1 MRRIFL
7 SLIVLCAQAAYGYE
21 YRLQFTPAGGYQG
34 LVVAGYEF
42 NGETVV
48 GNCSYYVT
56 TSGGGR
62 GAHVVRTN
70 HYSTCVWDVYG
81 NLISMTPGAP
91 AVPLPLS
98 QTGTEVVYA
107 VSGSSSTGHDT
118 RGFGFVNTP
127 AAHYSWQTMSSSAVI
142 PYTAYTI
149 TATLISD
156 GDLALQF
163 DGAKVLA
170 EISGTITPSPGT
182 AKIAATT
189 CKSELAVGATCSVT
203 VFYNP
208 TTIKCT
214 PSPYGYAYTKID
226 LSLVT
231 DAGAVADF
239 TETFTVTGVPICDD

>member
-1 MRRIFL
+1 
-7 SLIVLCAQAAYGYE
+7 
-21 YRLQFTPAGGYQG
+21 
-34 LVVAGYEF
+34 
-42 NGETVV
+42 
-48 GNCSYYVT
+48 
-56 TSGGGR
+56 
-62 GAHVVRTN
+62 
-70 HYSTCVWDVYG
+70 
-81 NLISMTPGAP
+81 
-91 AVPLPLS
+91 
-98 QTGTEVVYA
+98 
-107 VSGSSSTGHDT
+107 
-118 RGFGFVNTP
+118 
-127 AAHYSWQTMSSSAVI
+127 MSSSAVI